1 MSLLTWND
9 GHYLLDGQPYRIV
22 SGAIHYFR
30 VVPEYWKDRLLKLK
44 ACGFNTVETYIAW
57 NIHEPKEGEFVFDG
71 MADVVSLSN
80 WLVNLGFMLLSDRVH
95 SSVRSGSSEA
105 CRAGC

>member
-30 VVPEYWKDRLLKLK
+30 VVPEYWK
-44 ACGFNTVETYIAW
+44 N
-57 NIHEPKEGEFVFDG
+57 
-71 MADVVSLSN
+71 
-80 WLVNLGFMLLSDRVH
+80 
-95 SSVRSGSSEA
+95 
-105 CRAGC
+105 GC